1 MPLNMPKQAA
11 KLGAK
16 FPLLTCCCYCW

>member
-11 KLGAK
+11 KLREK
-16 FPLLTCCCYCW
+16 